1 MDLEEVPPSMEEEN
15 EGGELRTVDLGASQQ
30 QRPKLSFEQDE
41 SGEDSDTVHN
51 SSDSPGIDS
60 SAAATSSDHIKLEG
74 TELQRRTR
82 SSSAGANFKEWGM
95 QQVKITRQVL
105 SERFGRGM
113 RTVDPELE
121 KRLNSLKDTQRKYNH
136 LISLAGQF
144 ELHFLNVV
152 ETQKSLAE
160 HFAFLSIRDPDLT
173 TEFTFNSD
181 AQKKIARNGET
192 LLSSVKFFIS
202 NVRTVASRSI
212 EDTLATAKNYE
223 ATRVL
228 FDAYRTEMETLNR
241 TASNNA
247 SAAAKLESTKSEFEK
262 HKEKFEALRNDLDI
276 KLKLLDENRVSFSES
291 PLLSL
296 PLYTTIVCFVGTKA

>member
-1 MDLEEVPPSMEEEN
+1 MEVEEVPPSMEEEN
-15 EGGELRTVDLGASQQ
+15 EGGEQLRTVDLGASQQ
-30 QRPKLSFEQDE
+30 QQPKLSFEQDE
-41 SGEDSDTVHN
+41 SGEDSDTAYNN
-51 SSDSPGIDS
+51 SDPPGADSGAVAS
-60 SAAATSSDHIKLEG
+60 SSNHFELEG
-74 TELQRRTR
+74 TELHRRVRTG
-82 SSSAGANFKEWGM
+82 SAGANFKEWGM

-105 SERFGRGM
+105 SERFGRAL

-121 KRLNSLKDTQRKYNH
+121 KRLNSLRDTQRKYNH

-192 LLSSVKFFIS
+192 LLASVKFFIA
-202 NVRTVASRSI
+202 NVSTVASRSI

-228 FDAYRTEMETLNR
+228 FDAYRTEMEALNR
-241 TASNNA
+241 TAASNA
-247 SAAAKLESTKSEFEK
+247 SAAAKLQLTKNEFEK
-262 HKEKFEALRNDLDI
+262 HKKKFEALRNDLDI
-276 KLKLLDENRVSFSES
+276 KLKLLDENRVSFSKPPIS
-291 PLLSL
+291 SSYLFFLIPRVYAL
-296 PLYTTIVCFVGTKA
+296 